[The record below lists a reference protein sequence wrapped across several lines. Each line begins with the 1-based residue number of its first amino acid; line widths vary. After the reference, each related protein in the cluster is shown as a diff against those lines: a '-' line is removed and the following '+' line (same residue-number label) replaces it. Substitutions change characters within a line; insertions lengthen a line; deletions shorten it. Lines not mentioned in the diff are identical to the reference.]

1 GRPGERAAAGPGG
14 AVAGSTFH
22 DGCDRTVHQAAGKE
36 EVIARSKKHSA
47 FRSVLFT
54 TSPGIAFRS
63 RSLPELRACRTAH
76 LQPCMAE
83 AGNTTTPRATFT
95 KEERLCGRL
104 RLKEVVS
111 TGRTVHESPIKLVGK
126 KMALPTMQPAQV
138 AFAIPRRYMRNAVD
152 RNKM

>member
-1 GRPGERAAAGPGG
+1 
-14 AVAGSTFH
+14 
-22 DGCDRTVHQAAGKE
+22 
-36 EVIARSKKHSA
+36 
-47 FRSVLFT
+47 
-54 TSPGIAFRS
+54 
-63 RSLPELRACRTAH
+63 
-76 LQPCMAE
+76 MAE

-152 RNKM
+152 RNKMRRRMREAWRLNKLPFLDRLRAADAQCAWLFIYQGREPITFAATTLKITRSLDRWMKEHG